1 MNVRT
6 RVVFSSTAPIC
17 KSFKVRACQ
26 HSTTQ
31 PELADSFGKTIFF
44 HYLLV
49 IVSRARSHSGN
60 WPNKILG
67 PIDSVNPKFPLPG
80 AVALYF
86 ASKVFKVPLTP
97 AAVIIPK
104 PACERY
110 ASILSEVQSVLEN
123 EVPATVPVIPSLK
136 TGLLEVKVYACPT
149 ILKKGTFQS
158 LKHQPVLDLDLFF
171 PRRDFSRTDLAVI
184 TLSRRAQPEA
194 SRSPEGHNFV
204 EQFLEAAIDISG
216 SLKEMGYWADFID
229 PRTGKPFVGFHSNA
243 NVAEESRT
251 NRTLSNFSFS
261 IGAVGCCQVLR
272 YPLVSDVKDFLVG
285 TIFTDAPKD
294 HPVLRH
300 LTS

>member
-1 MNVRT
+1 MRSATARFELSRAVR
-6 RVVFSSTAPIC
+6 
-17 KSFKVRACQ
+17 K
-26 HSTTQ
+26 
-31 PELADSFGKTIFF
+31 G
-44 HYLLV
+44 V

-136 TGLLEVKVYACPT
+136 TDLLEVKVYACPT
-149 ILKKGTFQS
+149 ILKK
-158 LKHQPVLDLDLFF
+158 DLDLFF

-194 SRSPEGHNFV
+194 SRSPEGQNFV

-229 PRTGKPFVGFHSNA
+229 PRTGKPFVGFHSNV

-251 NRTLSNFSFS
+251 DRTLSNFSFS
-261 IGAVGCCQVLR
+261 IDAVGCCQVLR
-272 YPLVSDVKDFLVG
+272 YPLVSDGKNFFVG